1 MRRISLLYLFLML
14 TMVSFSCGL
23 NLGDMGIP
31 FIPTQ
36 TLTPTATKIP
46 TPTPTYPPK
55 FETSGTT
62 FSIEVRE
69 NDTTLF
75 VDNELGYQLEFSPEW
90 LLVPKDDASWEDA
103 LAVVDQTLSDSTLQ
117 DLTLVSHLEGLRLV
131 ALDYTMAFSNNEPNM
146 ANVIIIY
153 KPNPAISTYELEA
166 LLDDNA
172 SSIPTLVPGT
182 SVSYQDIRTNS
193 NGVEYAK
200 MIIDQPASDSS
211 GVDMRQVALMVKLDE
226 GLLVITCT
234 VEQELY
240 TSAEPVFQRLFD
252 SLTFVGQ

>member
-14 TMVSFSCGL
+14 TTVSFSCGL
-23 NLGDMGIP
+23 NLADMGVP

-69 NDTTLF
+69 NGTTLF
-75 VDNELGYQLEFSPEW
+75 FDNELGYQLEFSPEW
-90 LLVPKDDASWEDA
+90 LLVPNDESSWNDA
-103 LAVVDQTLSDSTLQ
+103 LAVVDQTLSDATLE
-117 DLTLVSHLEGLRLV
+117 DLNQVSNLAGLRLV

-146 ANVIIIY
+146 ANVIVSY
-153 KPNPAISTYELEA
+153 QPDPAIGTYELA
-166 LLDDNA
+166 DLLDDNA
-172 SSIPTLVPGT
+172 STIPTLVPGT

-211 GVDMRQVALMVKLDE
+211 SVDLRQVALMVKLDE

-234 VEQELY
+234 VEEELY

-252 SLTFVGQ
+252 SLAFLKQ